1 MNQDSTRVRNSITLN
16 TLSFEVVSYKI
27 DHVKNISSY
36 FTISNDTGMYT
47 NGIKPYILT
56 VKGYFPKINSNVI
69 VYTLEE
75 LLQSNNDISFSIDN
89 LNFTNAKLNK
99 YSFSG
104 QISNIYQESTLTFM
118 GTDITM
124 EDSNNE

>member
-1 MNQDSTRVRNSITLN
+1 MNQDSTRVRNSITLD

-36 FTISNDTGMYT
+36 FTISNDTGIYT

-75 LLQSNNDISFSIDN
+75 LLQSNDDISFSIDN

-104 QISNIYQESTLTFM
+104 QISNVYQESTLTFM

>member
-1 MNQDSTRVRNSITLN
+1 MNQDSTRVRNSITLD

-56 VKGYFPKINSNVI
+56 VKGYFPKINSNAI
-69 VYTLEE
+69 VSTLEE

-104 QISNIYQESTLTFM
+104 QISNVYQESTLTFM
-118 GTDITM
+118 GTDITT

>member
-1 MNQDSTRVRNSITLN
+1 MNQDSTRVRNSITLD

-56 VKGYFPKINSNVI
+56 VKGYFPKINSNAI

-89 LNFTNAKLNK
+89 LNFINAKLNK

-104 QISNIYQESTLTFM
+104 QISNVYQESTLTFM
-118 GTDITM
+118 GTDITA

>member
-1 MNQDSTRVRNSITLN
+1 MNQNSTKVRNSITLD
-16 TLSFEVVSYKI
+16 TLSFEIVSYKI

-56 VKGYFPKINSNVI
+56 IKGYFPKINGNAI
-69 VYTLEE
+69 VSTLEE
-75 LLQSNNDISFSIDN
+75 LLQSNSDISFSIGD

-104 QISNIYQESTLTFM
+104 QISNVYQESTITFM

-124 EDSNNE
+124 EDTNNE

>member
-1 MNQDSTRVRNSITLN
+1 MNQDSTRVRNSITLD

-75 LLQSNNDISFSIDN
+75 LLQSNDDISFSIGN

-104 QISNIYQESTLTFM
+104 QISNVYQESTLTFM
-118 GTDITM
+118 GTDITT

>member
-1 MNQDSTRVRNSITLN
+1 MNQDSTRVRNSITLD

-75 LLQSNNDISFSIDN
+75 LLQSNDDISFSIDN

-104 QISNIYQESTLTFM
+104 QISNVYQESTLTFM